1 MEYLIIFYCQGM
13 FATLNKILGDMY
25 VTVGGS
31 VCPITSLTEDTLVC
45 EPPETP
51 KEIDGG
57 GYGSVEVSWI

>member
-1 MEYLIIFYCQGM
+1 M
-13 FATLNKILGDMY
+13 
-25 VTVGGS
+25 TVGGS

-57 GYGSVEVSWI
+57 GYGSVEVS